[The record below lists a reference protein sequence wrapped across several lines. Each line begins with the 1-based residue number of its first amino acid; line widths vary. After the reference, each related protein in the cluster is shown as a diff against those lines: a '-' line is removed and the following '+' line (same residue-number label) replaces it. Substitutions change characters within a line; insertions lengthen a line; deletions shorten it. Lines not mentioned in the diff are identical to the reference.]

1 MQERKLA
8 AAVSAEIPAE
18 AEVDT
23 RKEAVPDIPAQVPA
37 ARDGHSRVAGKQ
49 SHGIGG
55 DKLHQHTHDGP
66 KGQRNADGVVQCP
79 GGTVVLSC
87 AHVLGPQRRHRG
99 QHRGRH
105 QEDEADDLL
114 HDAHSGGV
122 RQAAP
127 VGNDR
132 DEQKRDLDKSVLQGH
147 RHADAQDAAND
158 IFLRPKVTFVQPDA
172 AFAPQ
177 DDPQR
182 NDDAD
187 ALGQRGTQRRTGGA
201 HVQCPHKQVVQPD
214 VGRAGHRD
222 KVHRAAGIAQPAENG
237 RNNIVRRNTGD
248 ADEADGQVSRR
259 AGHSLG
265 RGGHHA

>member
-18 AEVDT
+18 AEVDA

-37 ARDGHSRVAGKQ
+37 ARRSHSGIGGKQ
-49 SHGIGG
+49 RHGIGG

-66 KGQRNADGVVQCP
+66 ERQRNADSIVQRL
-79 GGTVVLSC
+79 GGAVVLAC
-87 AHVLGPQRRHRG
+87 AHVLRAQRRHRG

-132 DEQKRDLDKSVLQGH
+132 DK
-147 RHADAQDAAND
+147 
-158 IFLRPKVTFVQPDA
+158 
-172 AFAPQ
+172 
-177 DDPQR
+177 
-182 NDDAD
+182 
-187 ALGQRGTQRRTGGA
+187 
-201 HVQCPHKQVVQPD
+201 
-214 VGRAGHRD
+214 
-222 KVHRAAGIAQPAENG
+222 
-237 RNNIVRRNTGD
+237 
-248 ADEADGQVSRR
+248 
-259 AGHSLG
+259 
-265 RGGHHA
+265 